1 VIRTILASSA
11 LGAALLLGGQPAQA
25 VTPLPALNA
34 RPAAASVE
42 KVVWVCGPVQCVWD
56 PTPDVGYVAPGYAA
70 AWSPPLYPTCY
81 WKRGFLGRWKMICP

>member
-11 LGAALLLGGQPAQA
+11 LGAALLLGSQPAQA
-25 VTPLPALNA
+25 VTLPALNA
-34 RPAAASVE
+34 TPAPTSVE

-56 PTPDVGYVAPGYAA
+56 PTPDVGYVAPDYAV